1 MNDLAV
7 FFSSIG
13 APKESDIKMA
23 LHSFIDEYNDNCA
36 QKNVIDIIQA
46 VNPLLPIILKS
57 GLLDGVRSK
66 LASWRKSKSAFV
78 SKLAPEEGLGLGT
91 RTDLESVLGKL
102 CRMVVLNEGAGEFN
116 LVSDYARIAAHVYG
130 NRKDTILSKQWTY
143 LGNRYHNLQ
152 LDDEKSGLQAALYC
166 KKGDTPQY
174 VYAIAGTRGSDIKD
188 WKANAGQLIGYSD
201 QYERACEIAAKLSD
215 RLGISR
221 LVMVG
226 HSKGGGQA
234 AYCALR
240 TGCDAITFN
249 PAGLGLSKF
258 KQNRRGN
265 PRINSYVMIKDPL
278 NMMQLL
284 AQLMSV
290 DITADGSV
298 HYLKNDKNSPI
309 SEWHGIDGFLRL
321 GGMNDM
327 QRLPKG

>member
-1 MNDLAV
+1 M
-7 FFSSIG
+7 
-13 APKESDIKMA
+13 
-23 LHSFIDEYNDNCA
+23 
-36 QKNVIDIIQA
+36 
-46 VNPLLPIILKS
+46 
-57 GLLDGVRSK
+57 LDGVRSK
-66 LASWRKSKSAFV
+66 LASWGKPKSPLFSD
-78 SKLAPEEGLGLGT
+78 LAIAPGPGLASILGT
-91 RTDLESVLGKL
+91 LSQ
-102 CRMVVLNEGAGEFN
+102 MVVLNEGAGEFN

-201 QYERACEIAAKLSD
+201 QYERACEIASKLSD
-215 RLGISR
+215 RMGISR

-258 KQNRRGN
+258 KQKRIGN

-327 QRLPKG
+327 QRIPS

>member
-1 MNDLAV
+1 MNEVAN

-13 APKESDIKMA
+13 AKKEPDIRMA
-23 LHSFIDEYNDNCA
+23 LMSFIDEYNGNCR
-36 QKNVIDIIQA
+36 QKNHINVIQA
-46 VNPLLPIILKS
+46 VSPLVHVILKS

-66 LASWRKSKSAFV
+66 LASWGKPKSPLFSD
-78 SKLAPEEGLGLGT
+78 LAIAPGPGLASILGT
-91 RTDLESVLGKL
+91 LSQ
-102 CRMVVLNEGAGEFN
+102 MVVLNEGTGEFN
-116 LVSDYARIAAHVYG
+116 LVNDYARIAAHVYG

-321 GGMNDM
+321 GGMNNM